1 MGFSAV
7 RGRVY
12 LDDGRSLNYQ
22 EAGGAFHGRPGAGRL
37 HLRRHPLGRPNAQW
51 RAERL
56 AGHVPGAGWSR
67 HAGGARG
74 AGGVLAPTR
83 VLRGGTPLVFQVE
96 PVANSTWS
104 VVTVRRPQV
113 DLGTSWSLVLE

>member
-1 MGFSAV
+1 MAV
-7 RGRVY
+7 PAQGDFIYDAIRW
-12 LDDGRSLNYQ
+12 DGRTLS
-22 EAGGAFHGRPGAGRL
+22 GA
-37 HLRRHPLGRPNAQW
+37 PNASLGVS
-51 RAERL
+51 RALVGAATQVERVVL
-56 AGHVPGAGWSR
+56 V
-67 HAGGARG
+67 
-74 AGGVLAPTR
+74 GVLAPTR